1 MSKYGINDFIVFCVI
16 QNMIMRT
23 KIIFLWQIFQ
33 KLQSRYFRVVQYPTS
48 GDDGH
53 CQKILSLGIFWDFV
67 PGC

>member
-33 KLQSRYFRVVQYPTS
+33 KLQSRHFRYPIS
-48 GDDGH
+48 GDGGH
-53 CQKILSLGIFWDFV
+53 CQKILSLGIFGDFV

>member
-16 QNMIMRT
+16 QNMIKRT

-33 KLQSRYFRVVQYPTS
+33 KLQSRHFRYPTS
-48 GDDGH
+48 GDGGH
-53 CQKILSLGIFWDFV
+53 CQKILSLGIFLDFV